1 MAFGNKLRNRIV
13 GVLVIVSIILIL
25 LPVMMQDR
33 PVPNEPINEKP
44 IAVNE
49 EGAITDENGLT
60 TREGVYAGGDAV
72 TGAATVILAM
82 GAGKVGAAAIDEY
95 IKEK

>member
-49 EGAITDENGLT
+49 EGAITDENGLLASQSPD
-60 TREGVYAGGDAV
+60 YAELLEPYDDF
-72 TGAATVILAM
+72 
-82 GAGKVGAAAIDEY
+82 K
-95 IKEK
+95 

>member
-49 EGAITDENGLT
+49 EAVITTQSDNAGLWALDT
-60 TREGVYAGGDAV
+60 
-72 TGAATVILAM
+72 L
-82 GAGKVGAAAIDEY
+82 AGKYGWKITVPHAEMNRLVSKMF
-95 IKEK
+95 IKNTIV

>member
-33 PVPNEPINEKP
+33 PVPNEPINIRGVSP
-44 IAVNE
+44 STYPSVCSTSYIMLVIAERV
-49 EGAITDENGLT
+49 D
-60 TREGVYAGGDAV
+60 
-72 TGAATVILAM
+72 
-82 GAGKVGAAAIDEY
+82 
-95 IKEK
+95 